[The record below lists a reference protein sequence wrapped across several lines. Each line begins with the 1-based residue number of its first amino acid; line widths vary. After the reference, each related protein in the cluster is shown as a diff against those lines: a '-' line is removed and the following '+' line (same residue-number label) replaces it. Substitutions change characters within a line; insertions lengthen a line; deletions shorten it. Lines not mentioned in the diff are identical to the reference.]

1 MQLSVLQLS
10 EISFVFCVKF
20 FLCGPLLVSS
30 YLTFFMPLSPYI
42 LDMINAATMTMD
54 LREGLITGD
63 HLAIMTLT
71 WTDALLTQ
79 ETMDILGMVVVMVT
93 EAAVL
98 QGLLQ
103 GTIIVSAL
111 FLYLQSNFGNLLLWK
126 GLMS

>member
-1 MQLSVLQLS
+1 
-10 EISFVFCVKF
+10 
-20 FLCGPLLVSS
+20 
-30 YLTFFMPLSPYI
+30 MPLSSYI

-54 LREGLITGD
+54 LREGLITGA

-79 ETMDILGMVVVMVT
+79 ETMDILGMAVVMVT

-111 FLYLQSNFGNLLLWK
+111 FLYLQQNFGNLLLWK

>member
-1 MQLSVLQLS
+1 MWILGLKGL
-10 EISFVFCVKF
+10 
-20 FLCGPLLVSS
+20 
-30 YLTFFMPLSPYI
+30 MPYSPYV

-54 LREGLITGD
+54 LQGGLITED

-111 FLYLQSNFGNLLLWK
+111 FLYLPPALVICCFGR
-126 GLMS
+126 G

>member
-1 MQLSVLQLS
+1 
-10 EISFVFCVKF
+10 
-20 FLCGPLLVSS
+20 
-30 YLTFFMPLSPYI
+30 MPLSSYI

-54 LREGLITGD
+54 LREGLITGA

-79 ETMDILGMVVVMVT
+79 ETMDILGMAVVMVT

-103 GTIIVSAL
+103 GTIIVFAL
-111 FLYLQSNFGNLLLWK
+111 FLYLQQNFGNLLLWK

>member
-1 MQLSVLQLS
+1 
-10 EISFVFCVKF
+10 
-20 FLCGPLLVSS
+20 
-30 YLTFFMPLSPYI
+30 MPHSPYI

-54 LREGLITGD
+54 LREGLITGG

-79 ETMDILGMVVVMVT
+79 ETMDILDMVVVMVT

-111 FLYLQSNFGNLLLWK
+111 FLYLHPNFSNLLLWK

>member
-1 MQLSVLQLS
+1 
-10 EISFVFCVKF
+10 
-20 FLCGPLLVSS
+20 
-30 YLTFFMPLSPYI
+30 MPLSFYI

-54 LREGLITGD
+54 LREGLITED
-63 HLAIMTLT
+63 HPAIMTLT

-103 GTIIVSAL
+103 GTIIVSVL
-111 FLYLQSNFGNLLLWK
+111 FLYLLPNFGNLLLWK
-126 GLMS
+126 RLMS

>member
-1 MQLSVLQLS
+1 
-10 EISFVFCVKF
+10 
-20 FLCGPLLVSS
+20 
-30 YLTFFMPLSPYI
+30 MPLSSYI

-54 LREGLITGD
+54 LREGLITGA

-79 ETMDILGMVVVMVT
+79 ETMDILGMAVVMVT
-93 EAAVL
+93 EPAVL

-111 FLYLQSNFGNLLLWK
+111 FLYLQQNFGNLLLWK

>member
-1 MQLSVLQLS
+1 
-10 EISFVFCVKF
+10 
-20 FLCGPLLVSS
+20 
-30 YLTFFMPLSPYI
+30 MPLSFYI

-54 LREGLITGD
+54 LREGLITED

-79 ETMDILGMVVVMVT
+79 GTMDILGMVVVMVT

-111 FLYLQSNFGNLLLWK
+111 FLYLHLNFGNLLLWK

>member
-1 MQLSVLQLS
+1 
-10 EISFVFCVKF
+10 
-20 FLCGPLLVSS
+20 
-30 YLTFFMPLSPYI
+30 MPLSPNI

-54 LREGLITGD
+54 LQEGLITED

-79 ETMDILGMVVVMVT
+79 ETMDILGMAVVVMVT

-111 FLYLQSNFGNLLLWK
+111 FYI
-126 GLMS
+126 